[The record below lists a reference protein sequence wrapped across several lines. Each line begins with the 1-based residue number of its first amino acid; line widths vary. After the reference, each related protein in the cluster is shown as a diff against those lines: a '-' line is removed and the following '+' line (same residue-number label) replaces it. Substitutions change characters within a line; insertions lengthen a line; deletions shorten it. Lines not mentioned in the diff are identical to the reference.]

1 MFNVSDKVT
10 FITGGTAGIGLAAA
24 KRLVA
29 AGAQVMISGRRS
41 NGGETAA
48 DIGAHFTPLDVTDE
62 RELAGALQA
71 TRELLG
77 PIDILFN
84 NAGIENTGPLITEAG
99 TDEFQRLLEVNVEAA
114 YNVLHLGAAY
124 LADGASVINTAS
136 AAAHVS
142 LPGYSQYAASK
153 AAVVS
158 LTKSAALEF
167 GSRGI
172 RVNAICPGSVWTE
185 MLPQGH
191 PEADL
196 VQVLSPAGRVGE
208 ADEVA
213 ALVHFLASDDSR
225 YISGA
230 IIPVDGGLLAGYS
243 EALIGALA
251 SMQE

>member
-99 TDEFQRLLEVNVEAA
+99 ADKFQRLLEVNVEAA

-172 RVNAICPGSVWTE
+172 RVNAISAGPIRTLAASGVK
-185 MLPQGH
+185 
-191 PEADL
+191 DL
-196 VQVLSPAGRVGE
+196 RKFLDYVEKTAPLRRNVTIEEVGN
-208 ADEVA
+208 VA
-213 ALVHFLASDDSR
+213 AFLCSDLASAVTGEITYCDCGFN
-225 YISGA
+225 ILGM
-230 IIPVDGGLLAGYS
+230 GG
-243 EALIGALA
+243 I
-251 SMQE
+251 